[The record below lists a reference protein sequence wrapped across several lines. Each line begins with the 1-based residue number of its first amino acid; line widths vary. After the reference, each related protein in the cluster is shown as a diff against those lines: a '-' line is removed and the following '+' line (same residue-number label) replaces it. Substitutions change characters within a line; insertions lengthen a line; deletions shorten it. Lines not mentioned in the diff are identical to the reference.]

1 MYQVADSQ
9 TVARGGRALLR
20 RRAATHVSRTVILLG
35 LTSMFTDISSEMVTT
50 ILPIYLVF
58 TLGMT
63 PLEFGVIDGI
73 QQGAAALVR
82 VLGGFAAD
90 RLGRYKEVA
99 VFGYGLSAFCR
110 IGFLLVGRSWA
121 LIGTIIFLDRTG
133 KGIRTAPRDALISLT
148 TPREELGTAFGVHRA
163 LDTAGATIGPLLAFT
178 LLVLAPH
185 NFHPIF
191 VLSFCFG
198 LVGLGI
204 LVLFVENRAE
214 RVDTPPTA
222 PLTVKA
228 VAGLA
233 QLPGFQAVLAA
244 GGVLAVATMSDGF
257 IYLGLQQKLGFA
269 GRDLPLLY
277 VATSIFYMV
286 LAVPMGKLADRVGRG
301 RVFVGGY
308 ALLLVVYAAL
318 LLPPLGALATVV
330 VLLCFGA
337 YYAATDGVLMALSS
351 ALLPPEAR
359 ATGLSVV
366 VTVTN
371 VGRLVA
377 SVVFGAAWT
386 LLGLQTA
393 VIAFAVA
400 LGLAA
405 LAAAFV
411 LGRRSWEPADA

>member
-1 MYQVADSQ
+1 MYQVADSE
-9 TVARGGRALLR
+9 VIARGGRALLR

-35 LTSMFTDISSEMVTT
+35 IVSMLTDVSSEMVNT

-63 PLEFGVIDGI
+63 PLQFGVIDGI

-82 VLGGFAAD
+82 VVGGFTAD

-121 LIGTIIFLDRTG
+121 LIGTVVFLDRTG
-133 KGIRTAPRDALISLT
+133 KGIRTAPRDALISLS
-148 TPREELGTAFGVHRA
+148 TPKEDLGTAFGVHRA
-163 LDTAGATIGPLLAFT
+163 LDTAGAMIGPLLAFG

-185 NFHPIF
+185 NFQPIF
-191 VLSFCFG
+191 VVSFCFA
-198 LVGLGI
+198 LIGLGI
-204 LVLFVENRAE
+204 LVLFVENRPE
-214 RVDTPPTA
+214 RVEEPKPEQI
-222 PLTVKA
+222 TVKA
-228 VAGLA
+228 VGKLVA
-233 QLPGFQAVLAA
+233 LPGFSAVLAA
-244 GGVLAVATMSDGF
+244 GGLLAVATMSDGF
-257 IYLGLQQKLGFA
+257 IYLGLQHKLGFA

-277 VATSIFYMV
+277 VATSLFYML
-286 LAVPMGKLADRVGRG
+286 LAVPMGKLADRYGRG

-318 LLPPLGALATVV
+318 LLPPIGLFGTLL
-330 VLLCFGA
+330 VLVSFGA

-351 ALLPPEAR
+351 ALLPPGVR

-371 VGRLVA
+371 LGRLVA
-377 SVVFGAAWT
+377 SIAFGAAWT

-393 VIAFAVA
+393 VIIFSVS

-405 LAAAFV
+405 VGAAFI
-411 LGRRSWEPADA
+411 LTRRSWQPADA

>member
-1 MYQVADSQ
+1 VYQVADSE
-9 TVARGGRALLR
+9 VIARGGRALLR

-35 LTSMFTDISSEMVTT
+35 LTSMFTDISSEMVNT

-63 PLEFGVIDGI
+63 PLQFGVIDGI

-99 VFGYGLSAFCR
+99 VLGYGLSAFCR
-110 IGFLLVGRSWA
+110 IGFLIVGRSWT
-121 LIGTIIFLDRTG
+121 LIGTVVFLDRTG
-133 KGIRTAPRDALISLT
+133 KGIRTAPRDAMISLT
-148 TPREELGTAFGVHRA
+148 TPQDELGTAFGVHRA
-163 LDTAGATIGPLLAFT
+163 LDTAGAMIGPLLAFG

-185 NFHPIF
+185 NFQPIF
-191 VLSFCFG
+191 VVSFCFA

-214 RVDTPPTA
+214 RIDEPKPE
-222 PLTVKA
+222 PITVKA
-228 VAGLA
+228 VARLVA
-233 QLPGFQAVLAA
+233 LPGFPAVLAA
-244 GGVLAVATMSDGF
+244 GGVLAIATMSDGF
-257 IYLGLQQKLGFA
+257 IYLGLQHKLGFA

-277 VATSIFYMV
+277 VATSLFYML
-286 LAVPMGKLADRVGRG
+286 LAVPMGRLADRVGRG

-318 LLPPLGALATVV
+318 LLPPLGALGTLV
-330 VLLCFGA
+330 VLLSFGA

-351 ALLPPEAR
+351 ALLPPEVR

-366 VTVTN
+366 VTATN
-371 VGRLVA
+371 VGRLLA
-377 SVVFGAAWT
+377 SVGFGAAWT

-393 VIAFAVA
+393 VIVFAIA

-405 LAAAFV
+405 VSAAYI
-411 LGRRSWEPADA
+411 LGRRNWQAAGA